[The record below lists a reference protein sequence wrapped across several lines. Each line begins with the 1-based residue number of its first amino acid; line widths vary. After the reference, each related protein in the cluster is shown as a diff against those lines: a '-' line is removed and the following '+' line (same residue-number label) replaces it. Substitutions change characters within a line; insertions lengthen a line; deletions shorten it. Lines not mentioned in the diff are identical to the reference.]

1 MATQSND
8 PDAAKP
14 ITSRR
19 AFRKRLLCRDEVLNM
34 SERAGEEPVNPED
47 YSTSFAED
55 STCHQTWG
63 ILDSGPTHAIPKPRR
78 YRGINARKESARL
91 KRIAKSNPAQKPS
104 YPLLTNLPIEMR
116 EIVYGH
122 LLLRNGPI
130 ILHTDWREV
139 QRNAG
144 LDVEILRA
152 CKMISEEAIRF
163 LYQRNVFHALVRDSS
178 AVSRF
183 DQRIFPQHVSFFRNL
198 IIENTKESWALK
210 WMKVTANSIQ
220 TLIERKVSLDSLTLV
235 FAPRTLTANT
245 ISGEIQD
252 MTKLA
257 SAFGEKSRI
266 LKPLAQLRCK
276 VLNIIIKLEGR
287 KIVVSLDIRHLR
299 CDYSTSVLDDQ
310 ATKLGRRVRARKA
323 RKDLVG
329 LKRAVERIG
338 DNWEKA
344 VRLGVCRVMGEE
356 EQISDGLALKRV

>member
-1 MATQSND
+1 
-8 PDAAKP
+8 
-14 ITSRR
+14 
-19 AFRKRLLCRDEVLNM
+19 
-34 SERAGEEPVNPED
+34 
-47 YSTSFAED
+47 
-55 STCHQTWG
+55 
-63 ILDSGPTHAIPKPRR
+63 
-78 YRGINARKESARL
+78 
-91 KRIAKSNPAQKPS
+91 
-104 YPLLTNLPIEMR
+104 MR

-122 LLLRNGPI
+122 LLLSTGPI

-276 VLNIIIKLEGR
+276 VLNIIIKLER
-287 KIVVSLDIRHLR
+287 RRIVVSLDIRHLR

-323 RKDLVG
+323 RKDLIG
-329 LKRAVERIG
+329 LKRAVEMIG
-338 DNWEKA
+338 DSWEKA